1 MRGLFASPVIEMLES
16 LRIAVQGHKKLILI
30 FLTAIFL
37 PSVALSIFGVRS
49 IRNERFRLIKQLED
63 EHRRGAAFLKQQIRS
78 RFVDIENILQN
89 LAQNPSFARRDYAAI
104 EELLNFQ
111 VRENRLIEHVFLVYK
126 DEEPLFPLFLPIS
139 GKRPDTPMSPM
150 TDAHGLTL
158 EKAQKLEF
166 SQKRIADAV
175 ESYTLILSRSQ
186 NRNTQAQMLFNIARC
201 YMKLENYDRAIHSFS
216 RVCTEYS
223 QCTTFSLLPL
233 DLLAGIQ
240 IIRCYGK
247 KGSRNDFF
255 RNSID
260 LYRDLLQKRWHLD
273 ADQFKTY
280 ASMVEKDISDFLSLE
295 LENHTGKDY
304 GQEFERLREIHWK
317 INEQW
322 PRVEDARRFILPELQ
337 RRVRQQS
344 ASAFRPF
351 RHSQVIN
358 HEEYLVQAVALHDED
373 GVGSP
378 GLLGAIV
385 NRDYLIDHGISSIV
399 AGTPFS
405 HAVPI
410 VISTLSGQT
419 LLGPGSLSAE
429 RYSVTEYFEN
439 NFPPWRI
446 DIYSP
451 EMDGL
456 GYLKNFYFWT
466 ILTILVL
473 LISGTV
479 LVVRAIAH
487 EMEILRLKS
496 DFVSSV
502 SHEFKTPIMAIQ
514 TLSERLQLGR
524 VKSLDKRNE
533 YYSIISKNAD
543 RLSSLVKNTLD
554 FSKIEEGKSEYFFQ
568 ETDVAQLLMY
578 EIEQFKRDKIYAGI
592 RIDTRISRNLPR
604 LYLDRRAFSLVLN
617 NLLENAVKFSKRG
630 TEIYVNAG
638 KEVESVRV
646 DVEDKGV
653 GIGPNEL
660 GKIFDKFYQGNNA
673 IRQDAKGT
681 GLGLALVKHT
691 VEAHGGKVLVKSKVD
706 QGSMFT
712 IILPIGKQ
720 GGEV

>member
-1 MRGLFASPVIEMLES
+1 MRGLLASPVIEMLDS
-16 LRIAVQGHKKLILI
+16 LRIAIERHKKLILI

-49 IRNERFRLIKQLED
+49 IRNERFRLVKQLED

-89 LAQNPSFARRDYAAI
+89 LAQNPSFARRDYASI
-104 EELLNFQ
+104 EELLNFH

-139 GKRPDTPMSPM
+139 EKRPDTPMSPM

-175 ESYTLILSRSQ
+175 ESYKLILSRSQ
-186 NRNTQAQMLFNIARC
+186 DRNTQAQMLFNIARC

-216 RVCTEYS
+216 RVCAEYS
-223 QCTTFSLLPL
+223 QC
-233 DLLAGIQ
+233 
-240 IIRCYGK
+240 
-247 KGSRNDFF
+247 

-260 LYRDLLQKRWHLD
+260 LYRNLLQKRWHLD

-280 ASMVEKDISDFLSLE
+280 ASMVEKDISDFLSTE
-295 LENHTGKDY
+295 LENHNGKDY
-304 GQEFERLREIHWK
+304 GQEFERLKGIHWK

-337 RRVRQQS
+337 RSFRQQG
-344 ASAFRPF
+344 ASVFRPF
-351 RHSQVIN
+351 RHSQVIK
-358 HEEYLVQAVALHDED
+358 HEEYLVLAVALRDED
-373 GVGSP
+373 GGGNP
-378 GLLGAIV
+378 GLLGVIV
-385 NRDYLIDHGISSIV
+385 NQDYLIDHEISSIV
-399 AGTPFS
+399 AETPFS
-405 HAVPI
+405 LKASVA
-410 VISTLSGQT
+410 ISTLSGQT
-419 LLGPGSLSAE
+419 LLGPGSMPAE

-446 DIYSP
+446 DIYP
-451 EMDGL
+451 PGMDGL

-524 VKSLDKRNE
+524 VKSLDKRKE

-592 RIDTRISRNLPR
+592 RIDSRISRNLPR
-604 LYLDRRAFSLVLN
+604 LNLDRRAFSLVLN
-617 NLLENAVKFSKRG
+617 NLLENAVKFSTG
-630 TEIYVNAG
+630 STEIYVNAR
-638 KEVESVRV
+638 KEAESVRV

-653 GIGPNEL
+653 GIASSDL
-660 GKIFDKFYQGNNA
+660 DKIFDKFYQGKNA
-673 IRQDAKGT
+673 TRQDAKGT

>member
-1 MRGLFASPVIEMLES
+1 MLDS
-16 LRIAVQGHKKLILI
+16 LRISVERHKKLILI

-49 IRNERFRLIKQLED
+49 IRNERFRLVKQLED

-89 LAQNPSFARRDYAAI
+89 LAQNPSFSLRDYVSI

-150 TDAHGLTL
+150 TDAYRLAL

-175 ESYTLILSRSQ
+175 ESYKLILSRSQ
-186 NRNTQAQMLFNIARC
+186 DRTTQAQMLFNIARC
-201 YMKLENYDRAIHSFS
+201 HMKLKNYDRAIHSFS
-216 RVCTEYS
+216 RIRTEYS

-233 DLLAGIQ
+233 DLLAGVQ

-247 KGSRNDFF
+247 MGSCDDFF

-260 LYRDLLQKRWHLD
+260 LYRDLLQKHWHLD

-280 ASMVEKDISDFLSLE
+280 ASMVKKDISDFLSLE
-295 LENHTGKDY
+295 LENHTGNDY
-304 GQEFERLREIHWK
+304 GQEFGRLRELHQEV
-317 INEQW
+317 NEQW
-322 PRVEDARRFILPELQ
+322 LVVEDTRRFILPELQ
-337 RRVRQQS
+337 RRFRLQG
-344 ASAFRPF
+344 ASVFRPF
-351 RHSQVIN
+351 RHSQVID
-358 HEEYLVQAVALHDED
+358 HEEDLGLAVALQAED
-373 GVGSP
+373 GGGRP
-378 GLLGAIV
+378 GLLGIIV

-399 AGTPFS
+399 AGAPFS
-405 HAVPI
+405 RTVPI
-410 VISTLSGQT
+410 AISTLSGQT
-419 LLGPGSLSAE
+419 LLGPGSMPAE
-429 RYSVTEYFEN
+429 RSSVTEYFDN

-446 DIYSP
+446 DIYP
-451 EMDGL
+451 PGMDGL

-473 LISGTV
+473 LIFGSV

-514 TLSERLQLGR
+514 TLSERLQLGS
-524 VKSLDKRNE
+524 VKSLDKRKE

-568 ETDVAQLLMY
+568 EMDVAQLLVY
-578 EIEQFKRDKIYAGI
+578 EIEQFKKDKIYAGI
-592 RIDTRISRNLPR
+592 RIDSRISRNLPC
-604 LYLDRRAFSLVLN
+604 LNLDRRAFSLVLN
-617 NLLENAVKFSKRG
+617 NLLENAVKFSTG
-630 TEIYVNAG
+630 SAEIYVNAR
-638 KEVESVRV
+638 KEAESIRV

-660 GKIFDKFYQGNNA
+660 GKIFDKFYQGKNA
-673 IRQDAKGT
+673 LRQDAKGT

-720 GGEV
+720 GGKV